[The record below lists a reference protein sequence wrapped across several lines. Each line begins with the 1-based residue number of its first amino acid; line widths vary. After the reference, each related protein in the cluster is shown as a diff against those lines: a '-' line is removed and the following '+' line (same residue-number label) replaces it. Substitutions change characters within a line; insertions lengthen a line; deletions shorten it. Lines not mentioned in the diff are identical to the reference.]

1 MSTMQPVSGPTSYP
15 GKTLGIIGMIL
26 AFPVSLIGLVI
37 SIVALVQSRKAG
49 YQNVPAIVGIIVGA
63 GLVLV
68 GTGVV
73 ILLVVVFGNII
84 GQCADLGPGTHYVDG
99 VTYRCSVSSDGLD

>member
-1 MSTMQPVSGPTSYP
+1 MQPVSGPTSYP